1 MNVRVHMSMLF
12 HLDKCIGCHT
22 CSIACKNL
30 WTDRK
35 GAEYMWWNNVETRPG
50 TGYPTQWEN
59 QEHFKGGWK
68 FEKGYGEPDAISL
81 RLHSR
86 AGALAKLYYN
96 PDLPSLEDYYEPFT
110 FRYADLFNAPENTQQ
125 PTAIP
130 ISMVTG
136 KPLHIESGPNWDDDL
151 GGSNIY
157 AKNDPMLDNL
167 SDDEKRR
174 LFAVEQIF
182 YFYMPRICNH
192 CLNAGCVAAC
202 PSGAIYKR
210 AEDGIVLINQDKCR
224 GWRMCVSSCPYK
236 KTFYNWST
244 GKSEKCILCYPRLET
259 GQAPA
264 CFHSCVGRIRYLGA
278 LLYDADKIEAAVN
291 VPDEE
296 LVDRQLE
303 IILDPYDP
311 EVVAAAKRDGIPD
324 GVITSAQQSPV
335 YRYVKEWRLALPLH
349 PEYRTLPMLFY
360 VPPLSP
366 VISYS
371 QENGAQLV
379 ESELFNTLEKSR
391 VPVRYMSRM
400 LAAGNDALVE
410 KAYKKMIAV
419 RLYKRAQTV
428 GDVSEADAQSALT
441 KAGMSA
447 EEAEAIYHLTSLASY
462 QERFAIPPTPR
473 EGDIEETHDPQQRK
487 AETGFGQR
495 QGPQRGL

>member
-1 MNVRVHMSMLF
+1 MVF

-22 CSIACKNL
+22 CSVACKNI
-30 WTDRK
+30 WTDRQ
-35 GAEYMWWNNVETRPG
+35 GAEYMWWNNVETKPG
-50 TGYPTQWEN
+50 VGFPTQWED
-59 QEHFKGGWK
+59 QEKYKGGWERK
-68 FEKGYGEPDAISL
+68 NGRIELKL
-81 RLHSR
+81 QNR
-86 AGALAKLYYN
+86 AQTFGNLFSNPAL
-96 PDLPSLEDYYEPFT
+96 PTMDDYYEPWT
-110 FRYADLFNAPENTQQ
+110 YNYGDLFNSPLGDDQ
-125 PTAIP
+125 PVARP
-130 ISMVTG
+130 ISRVDGRPMD
-136 KPLHIESGPNWDDDL
+136 IESGPNWDDDL

-210 AEDGIVLINQDKCR
+210 AEDGIVLINQEKCR

-296 LVDRQLE
+296 LVDRQLD
-303 IILDPYDP
+303 IILDPHDP
-311 EVVAAAKRDGIPD
+311 EVIAAAKRDGIPD

-371 QENGAQLV
+371 QENGSQLV
-379 ESELFNTLEKSR
+379 DTELFTTLEQAR
-391 VPVRYMSRM
+391 IPVRYMSRM
-400 LAAGNDALVE
+400 LSAGNDELVLN
-410 KAYKKMIAV
+410 AYKKMIAV

-428 GDVSEADAQSALT
+428 GDVSDEDAKAALA
-441 KAGMSA
+441 KARMTA

>member
-1 MNVRVHMSMLF
+1 M
-12 HLDKCIGCHT
+12 
-22 CSIACKNL
+22 
-30 WTDRK
+30 
-35 GAEYMWWNNVETRPG
+35 E
-50 TGYPTQWEN
+50 
-59 QEHFKGGWK
+59 
-68 FEKGYGEPDAISL
+68 
-81 RLHSR
+81 
-86 AGALAKLYYN
+86 
-96 PDLPSLEDYYEPFT
+96 
-110 FRYADLFNAPENTQQ
+110 
-125 PTAIP
+125 
-130 ISMVTG
+130 
-136 KPLHIESGPNWDDDL
+136 IESGPNWDDDL

-291 VPDEE
+291 VPDDQ
-296 LVDRQLE
+296 LVDRQLD
-303 IILDPYDP
+303 IILDPHDP
-311 EVVAAAKRDGIPD
+311 EVIAAAKRDGIPD

-428 GDVSEADAQSALT
+428 GDVSEAEAQSAL
-441 KAGMSA
+441 ARAEMSA

-473 EGDIEETHDPQQRK
+473 EGDIEEVHDPQQRK

-495 QGPQRGL
+495 QGPRRGL